1 MFITQVDKLTKAL
14 IDRKIITVDNRETV
28 NYGLSTGVE
37 LILNLI
43 TTLTI
48 GFVLNMILESIVFLF
63 SFAYIRVYAG
73 GYHLKK
79 ALNCY
84 LASNG
89 IVVLVLL
96 TVKMTP
102 KEYMLSISF
111 ILLAISIPIILKFAP
126 MGTTNKSLSN
136 YEKEY
141 FQKKVMSYMIIELI
155 IIFILLLLDIGI
167 LVLLMSLGIFI
178 SSLLITVS
186 VYKQEIIFDT

>member
-1 MFITQVDKLTKAL
+1 MFITQVDKLTKTL

-96 TVKMTP
+96 IVMLIP
-102 KEYMLSISF
+102 KEYITLISL
-111 ILLAISIPIILKFAP
+111 ILLVISVPVILKFAP
-126 MGTTNKSLSN
+126 IGTPNKPLN
-136 YEKEY
+136 CQEKDI
-141 FQKKVMSYMIIELI
+141 FWKKVLKNLGIELI
-155 IIFILLLLDIGI
+155 FIAILFLLGIQNIALVII
-167 LVLLMSLGIFI
+167 LGIFTSSFFI
-178 SSLLITVS
+178 AISLL
-186 VYKQEIIFDT
+186 

>member
-1 MFITQVDKLTKAL
+1 
-14 IDRKIITVDNRETV
+14 
-28 NYGLSTGVE
+28 
-37 LILNLI
+37 
-43 TTLTI
+43 
-48 GFVLNMILESIVFLF
+48 
-63 SFAYIRVYAG
+63 
-73 GYHLKK
+73 
-79 ALNCY
+79 
-84 LASNG
+84 
-89 IVVLVLL
+89 
-96 TVKMTP
+96 
-102 KEYMLSISF
+102 
-111 ILLAISIPIILKFAP
+111 

>member
-1 MFITQVDKLTKAL
+1 MFITQVDKLTKTL
-14 IDRKIITVDNRETV
+14 IDRKIITVDNRETI
-28 NYGLSTGVE
+28 NYGISTGIE

-48 GFVLNMILESIVFLF
+48 GFVLNMLLESIVFVL

-84 LASNG
+84 LVSNG
-89 IVVLVLL
+89 IVGLVLL
-96 TVKMTP
+96 TVKMIP
-102 KEYMLSISF
+102 KQYMGSISF
-111 ILLAISIPIILKFAP
+111 ILLAVSIPIILKFAP
-126 MGTTNKSLSN
+126 MGTPNKPLN
-136 YEKEY
+136 YQEKD
-141 FQKKVMSYMIIELI
+141 FFRKKVMSYMITELT

-167 LVLLMSLGIFI
+167 LVLVMSLGIFI
-178 SSLLITVS
+178 SSFLIIVS